1 MKVGLTDD
9 ELVLLGEGVDKI
21 GLDVPFGWPT
31 KFVTTISIHHQR
43 MTCEEC
49 STQDFRFRATDQY
62 VRSVTGKWPL
72 SVSTDRIGIV
82 ALRAIRLLENLAP
95 ETKVDRSGTGKTV
108 EVYPAAVLI
117 QWGFVNTSKK
127 ESQELAGTFLSQVSH
142 WLQFAAGDETLLIQN
157 RDALDALI
165 ACLVSRAV
173 AVGLA
178 LPIPRENAND
188 ASCEGWIA
196 LPLKD
201 SLSRLLTTNFGSQ
214 IHLRA

>member
-1 MKVGLTDD
+1 MHTLGIDLSAQPKKTAACTIAWSRQKARISSLKVGLTDD

-127 ESQELAGTFLSQVSH
+127 ESQELAGTFLP
-142 WLQFAAGDETLLIQN
+142 LAAIRG
-157 RDALDALI
+157 R
-165 ACLVSRAV
+165 R
-173 AVGLA
+173 
-178 LPIPRENAND
+178 
-188 ASCEGWIA
+188 
-196 LPLKD
+196 
-201 SLSRLLTTNFGSQ
+201 
-214 IHLRA
+214 